1 MKFCDYFL
9 QVWRAFIKR
18 WQAGSSVVERTEP
31 LDVGAREIAAV
42 QFVDAGVF
50 YKLFVRTYDI
60 LSFL

>member
-1 MKFCDYFL
+1 M
-9 QVWRAFIKR
+9 IKSGGLLLR
-18 WQAGSSVVERTEP
+18 DGGREALLLERTES

-42 QFVDAGVF
+42 QFVDPRVF